1 MSHLAGRFIRSLKNS
16 IGVQRFVRLSVLLV
30 TGLWLAACTVTE
42 TQQSVPAR
50 TVETF
55 NTVYYG
61 EKHGIVVG
69 NFANNSTYMRGLFS
83 DGVDRLG
90 SQAKTVLKTHLQQ
103 TNRFDLMDRSN
114 MQTLA
119 TEAAF
124 NGKSQQIQGANY
136 AVVGSVTEF
145 GRRESGDT
153 QLFGIL
159 GEGKKQMAYAKV
171 MLNIVDVNSSKI
183 VYASQGAGEVALN
196 SRQVAGFGSK
206 AGYDNTL
213 NHKVLDLAVREAVDA
228 LVLGLERGAWS
239 LD

>member
-1 MSHLAGRFIRSLKNS
+1 MSHRTEKFIKFLQKV
-16 IGVQRFVRLSVLLV
+16 IDVQRFVRLSALLV
-30 TGLWLAACTVTE
+30 TSLWLAACAVTE
-42 TQQSVPAR
+42 TQQSVQTH

-55 NTVYYG
+55 NTPYYG

-69 NFANNSTYMRGLFS
+69 SFANNSTYMRGLFS

-114 MQTLA
+114 MQALA
-119 TEAAF
+119 TEAAYSG
-124 NGKSQQIQGANY
+124 NGQQIQGASF

-183 VYASQGAGEVALN
+183 VYASQGAGEVALT

-213 NHKVLDLAVREAVDA
+213 NHKVLDLAVREAVNA
-228 LVLGLERGAWS
+228 LILGLERGAWS